1 MQPRIGNKTIVEKLS
16 DVECLLLNPRRTN
29 WDSGWEQS
37 SDNPVFRE
45 QVEWELQGLETADV
59 VAFYFAPGTKSPI
72 TLLELG
78 LLAKSKNVIV
88 CCPEG
93 FLAKGEC

>member
-1 MQPRIGNKTIVEKLS
+1 M
-16 DVECLLLNPRRTN
+16 
-29 WDSGWEQS
+29 
-37 SDNPVFRE
+37 
-45 QVEWELQGLETADV
+45 EWELKGLETADV

-78 LLAKSKNVIV
+78 LLAKSKNVIA

-93 FLAKGEC
+93 FWRKGNVDIVCERFGISTVEDLQHLVVELRARITE